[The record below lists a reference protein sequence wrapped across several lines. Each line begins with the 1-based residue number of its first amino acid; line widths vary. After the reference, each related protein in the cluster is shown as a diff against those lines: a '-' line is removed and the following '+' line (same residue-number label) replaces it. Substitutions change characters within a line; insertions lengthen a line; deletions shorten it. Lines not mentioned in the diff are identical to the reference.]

1 LIENLKNLQIEK
13 DDMYQKNFEM
23 ELNLKKYIES
33 QKVDRDI
40 SKEKKINPSNNLITT
55 IKSTKDVIVFNCR
68 KII

>member
-33 QKVDRDI
+33 QKVDKDI
-40 SKEKKINPSNNLITT
+40 SKDKKINPSNNLATT
-55 IKSTKDVIVFNCR
+55 IKSNKDVIELNCR

>member
-33 QKVDRDI
+33 QKVDKDI
-40 SKEKKINPSNNLITT
+40 SKDKKINPSNNLATT
-55 IKSTKDVIVFNCR
+55 IKSNKDVIKLNCR